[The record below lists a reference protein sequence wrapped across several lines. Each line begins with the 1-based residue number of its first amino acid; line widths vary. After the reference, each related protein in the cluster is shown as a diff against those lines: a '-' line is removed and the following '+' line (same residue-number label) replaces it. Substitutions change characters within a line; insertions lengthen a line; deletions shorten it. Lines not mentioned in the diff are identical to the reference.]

1 MILLKGKPLHFSMKW
16 KLILSFS
23 AITLIFL
30 GVAVY
35 QGHKIKQV
43 ELSMERQKSEMENRI
58 TVSTITQQLQE
69 LNRAETSLAESS
81 DLEQAESL
89 QEKQQQLSAE
99 LARVNF
105 EQGTPASAS
114 FKLLTAQAAEYG
126 TLTKELVTVMSDETL
141 DPLSVLEKIDGIHT
155 KALALNQDMLKTNGK
170 LYTAAA
176 KNAEQAQNVS
186 FALLDDT
193 VSIVTYAAIAVSL
206 FLLMLAWL
214 LIRSFLT
221 PVRKLQA
228 ALRQIADG
236 DLRQQINSPYNDE
249 LGQLS
254 HHFDHMVS
262 RVQGMLRQTLSAA
275 GSLADYAQSFQG
287 SSAVTAHTNQNIVRT
302 IQEISLGADQQAS
315 QSEQST
321 QLLVEVASGVRE
333 ITDYTDVM
341 LTTSEAANR
350 NRQLGSETV
359 TALRQSSQDS
369 RVSISK
375 VYGALDKLVSQS
387 KDISRITH
395 SITEISKQT
404 NILSLNAAI
413 EAARAGA
420 AGKGFAVIADEVR
433 QLSVQTNG
441 SSVHI
446 SRIIQELEAGMAD
459 FQGHMMETRDRLE
472 QQDHQVEQTLASFAA
487 IDESI
492 TGISTQIGQIHL
504 KVEQTSVLNSR
515 LAESVHSVAAVAEQ
529 TAAGVQEVNASS
541 TQQDQAISDIARQA
555 GEINE
560 ISQRLFREINVFKIP
575 EAFEAGFELGVA
587 SELEPD
593 PDSVSDS
600 GVSSAHAARTLR
612 GRVQEPEEQQEAE
625 TAAEIQPN
633 PQQEMHTNLTQQSDK
648 RAEAGIHQP
657 LPAGIPVQDKPAP
670 GQSTLVNEPQK
681 EISKELEQELLV
693 LAK

>member
-43 ELSMERQKSEMENRI
+43 EQSMERQKSEMENRI

-81 DLEQAESL
+81 DLEQAEPL

-99 LARVNF
+99 LVKVNF
-105 EQGTPASAS
+105 EQGTHASAS
-114 FKLLTAQAAEYG
+114 YKLLSAQAKEYG
-126 TLTKELVTVMSDETL
+126 ALTKELVTTISDETL
-141 DPLSVLEKIDGIHT
+141 DPLSVLETIDGIHT
-155 KALALNQDMLKTNGK
+155 KALALNQDMLKTNGE

-176 KNAEQAQNVS
+176 ANADQAQGVS

-193 VSIVTYAAIAVSL
+193 VSIVMYAAIAVSL
-206 FLLMLAWL
+206 FMLMLAWL
-214 LIRSFLT
+214 LIRSFLS

-228 ALRQIADG
+228 ALRQIAEG

-254 HHFDHMVS
+254 HHFDHMVG
-262 RVQGMLRQTLSAA
+262 RVQEMLRQTLSAA
-275 GSLADYAQSFQG
+275 GSLADYAQSFEE

-321 QLLVEVASGVRE
+321 QLLEELASGVQE

-350 NRQLGSETV
+350 NRQQGSDTV
-359 TALRQSSQDS
+359 TALRHSSRQS
-369 RVSISK
+369 RESIGK
-375 VYGALDKLVSQS
+375 VYGALDKLVNQS

-420 AGKGFAVIADEVR
+420 AGKGFSVIADEVR
-433 QLSVQTNG
+433 QLSVQTND

-446 SRIIQELEAGMAD
+446 SRIIQELGAGMAD
-459 FQGHMMETRDRLE
+459 FQGHMLETRDSLE

-504 KVEQTSVLNSR
+504 KVEQTRTLNSR

-541 TQQDQAISDIARQA
+541 TQQDQAIGDIARQA

-575 EAFEAGFELGVA
+575 EAAEDGITREAA
-587 SELEPD
+587 SEQE
-593 PDSVSDS
+593 SAADS
-600 GVSSAHAARTLR
+600 GSNSSSAHADTTVR
-612 GRVQEPEEQQEAE
+612 GRVQASKVKAQAKTEEH
-625 TAAEIQPN
+625 IQAK
-633 PQQEMHTNLTQQSDK
+633 PQQEMHKNLTQQTRK
-648 RAEAGIHQP
+648 KAEAEIQRP

-670 GQSTLVNEPQK
+670 GLSTFVNEPQK
-681 EISKELEQELLV
+681 EISKELEEELLV